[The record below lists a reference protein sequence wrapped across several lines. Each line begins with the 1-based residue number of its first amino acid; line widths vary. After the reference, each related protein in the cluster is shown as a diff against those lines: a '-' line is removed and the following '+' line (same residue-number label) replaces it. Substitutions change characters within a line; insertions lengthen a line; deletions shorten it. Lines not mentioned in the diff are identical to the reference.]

1 MFGVTLRYKRPLY
14 AAMAGNAVG
23 GLVAGLLKVSCY
35 AFPGSGGIFSFV
47 TFVGPGMN
55 FVWFLVATAAAIVTT
70 FALTFVMGIQED

>member
-1 MFGVTLRYKRPLY
+1 MPEVAVIGRV
-14 AAMAGNAVG
+14 AADSAADEVVQ
-23 GLVAGLLKVSCY
+23 LV
-35 AFPGSGGIFSFV
+35 PGGIFSFV